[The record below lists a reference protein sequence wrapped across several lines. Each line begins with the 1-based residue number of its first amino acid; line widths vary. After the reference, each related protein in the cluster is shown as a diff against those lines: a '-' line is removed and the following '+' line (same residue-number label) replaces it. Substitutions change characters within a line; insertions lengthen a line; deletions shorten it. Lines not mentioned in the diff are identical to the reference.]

1 MKQEIFAYFKEGL
14 RAAGYSLTVDYTWMF
29 CSSGVYDFRFVRSKS

>member
-14 RAAGYSLTVDYTWMF
+14 RAAGYSLTVDYIYVDVLQFW
-29 CSSGVYDFRFVRSKS
+29 RVRL